1 LGKGQIS
8 FSFRNKIYEKE
19 VKHLKTFE
27 SFENLS
33 LYYGESLVGEY
44 DLVIS
49 EISDILLEISDLG
62 LGLNVMVGYTPMT
75 LAMREKDPVIFVSVQ
90 GDSLKCS
97 YIEDD
102 IKSVFDRI
110 ENFAEI
116 KGLRCEFDSWERPAD
131 SGKYF
136 SVYQI
141 YIRK

>member
-1 LGKGQIS
+1 M
-8 FSFRNKIYEKE
+8 R
-19 VKHLKTFE
+19 HLKTFE

-33 LYYGESLVGEY
+33 LYYGESVIGEY
-44 DLVIS
+44 DLIIS
-49 EISDILLEISDLG
+49 EISDILLEISD

-75 LAMREKDPVIFVSVQ
+75 LAMREKEPIIFVDVQ

-102 IKSVFDRI
+102 IKSVLDRI

-116 KGLRCEFDSWERPAD
+116 KGLRCGFGSWERPVD
-131 SGKYF
+131 SGKYV

-141 YIRK
+141 YIGK